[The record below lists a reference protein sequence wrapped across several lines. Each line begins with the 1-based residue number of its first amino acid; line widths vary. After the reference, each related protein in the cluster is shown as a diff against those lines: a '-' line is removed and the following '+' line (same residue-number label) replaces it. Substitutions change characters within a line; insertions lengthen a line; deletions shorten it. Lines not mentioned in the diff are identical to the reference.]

1 MNGQRGRTE
10 WKKFLLYLRPEI
22 KLKNQISMKKI
33 NLLIVAAVAAFATVS
48 CEKEVKPAAPMSPE
62 QIEQKLSDVAVATL
76 QEADPDIWKDW
87 GLSAINLYQDIQQ
100 VAKDSKDFEYDAE
113 KYAVKETEEKN
124 GNVTTITRLIQL
136 SLLKGDITVK
146 DGQFV
151 LEESNNPVNLT
162 IPSNGKTYKLQLES
176 TGESG
181 NGIILSERTTTVED
195 KTVIKRRALLVPQK
209 IAVHVTENG
218 KMFLEGAL
226 FPVVEDKNN
235 NGKLDEDDAIKG
247 SAYIQTPDYSIT
259 LNDLYVTQDS
269 VTGSVELFHGNTS
282 ILSINAEV
290 ELEVMISNAVKALT
304 KSETD
309 VIPDDITG
317 TITLMGG
324 QAIIKADI
332 DAGDLFNKKMSYS
345 SEADAKVVASAFN
358 KNAKADLYFDNN
370 PTIQAS
376 LVFSVEE
383 DKENE
388 CWNIIPGLHF
398 YDGSADMTYK
408 EFANSFM
415 TNKEAA
421 SPLMAEFGSFMTKFN
436 TYFGEYLPKKK

>member
-1 MNGQRGRTE
+1 
-10 WKKFLLYLRPEI
+10 
-22 KLKNQISMKKI
+22 MKKI
-33 NLLIVAAVAAFATVS
+33 NLFIVAAIAAFATVS

-62 QIEQKLSDVAVATL
+62 QVEQKLSDVAVATL
-76 QEADPDIWKDW
+76 QEADPDNWKDW
-87 GLSAINLYQDIQQ
+87 GLSAINLYQDIQK
-100 VAKDSKDFEYDAE
+100 VDKDSKDFEYDSE
-113 KYAVKETEEKN
+113 KYAVKETEEKK
-124 GNVTTITRLIQL
+124 GNVTTITQLMQL

-181 NGIILSERTTTVED
+181 NGIILSERTTTDED

-269 VTGSVELFHGNTS
+269 FTGSVELFHGNTS

-290 ELEVMISNAVKALT
+290 ELEVMINNAVKALT

-309 VIPDDITG
+309 FIPDDITG

-332 DAGDLFNKKMSYS
+332 DAGDLFNKRMSYT

-376 LVFSVEE
+376 LVFSVQE
-383 DKENE
+383 DKENGR
-388 CWNIIPGLHF
+388 WNIIPGLHF
-398 YDGSADMTYK
+398 YDGSADMTYT

-421 SPLMAEFGSFMTKFN
+421 SPLMGEFGSFMTKFKK
-436 TYFGEYLPKKK
+436 YFGEYLPKEK

>member
-1 MNGQRGRTE
+1 
-10 WKKFLLYLRPEI
+10 
-22 KLKNQISMKKI
+22 MKKI

-162 IPSNGKTYKLQLES
+162 IPSNGK
-176 TGESG
+176 
-181 NGIILSERTTTVED
+181 